1 MTKPYRLT
9 PDGMA
14 HPDPDWYLPPKRIY
28 DPKEIMEIRDGTILR
43 VGRKYL
49 LFIKLEEDGGSAR

>member
-1 MTKPYRLT
+1 MTKPYMLT

-14 HPDPDWYLPPKRIY
+14 HPDPDRYLPPKRIY

-49 LFIKLEEDGGSAR
+49 LFVKLEEGGVSAR